1 MMMKKQCLFVAAA
14 LACLAIPSA
23 ANATVI
29 TATIGNSSS
38 GFTNGSTQTPLAVLT
53 AQTVPPQP
61 APFNGPCG
69 TDPTVDCDALWTF
82 TYVIPSGETITAGT
96 LSLGIFDID
105 AAAAGDQVAL
115 YQINGGDI
123 LTATLNTAANAAA
136 STTNHYDIF
145 TFALS
150 SFGVLSGG
158 SATVH
163 LTLQGP
169 GLGALGTT
177 VHNGGSLVYSQL
189 QLTTQPSGGAEVP
202 EPATLLLLASGLGT
216 VIRSRRKARV

>member
-1 MMMKKQCLFVAAA
+1 MMKKPYLYVAAA

-29 TATIGNSSS
+29 TTTIGNPSS
-38 GFTNGSTQTPLAVLT
+38 GFANGSSQTPAAVLT
-53 AQTVPPQP
+53 AQAGSPP
-61 APFNGPCG
+61 PFIGPCG
-69 TDPTVDCDALWTF
+69 SDPSVDCDALWTF
-82 TYVIPSGETITAGT
+82 TYVIPSGETITAGS

-105 AAAAGDQVAL
+105 AAATGDQVAL
-115 YQINGGDI
+115 YRINGGDI

-169 GLGALGTT
+169 GLAALGPSL
-177 VHNGGSLVYSQL
+177 HNGAFLVYSTL
-189 QLTTQPSGGAEVP
+189 QLTTEPSNGAPVP